1 VSESA
6 RDPEETAQDA
16 AWREIIENFGE
27 RVELG
32 DDEPALAAPSDDSPG
47 VSFDDDVDESFTPDD
62 EAYDDV
68 YEHDA
73 FVPPRPSLPRT
84 TPERFLAWLGLLGS
98 PVAAV
103 LLFVARVSFDWWIP
117 NWVVGLLAVA
127 FLAGFGYLVF
137 AMPRE
142 PREPWDDGA
151 RL

>member
-6 RDPEETAQDA
+6 RDPEETDQDA
-16 AWREIIENFGE
+16 AWREIVENFGE

-32 DDEPALAAPSDDSPG
+32 DDVSAADAAAP
-47 VSFDDDVDESFTPDD
+47 VSFDDDVDEVFTPDEESYD
-62 EAYDDV
+62 DAYD
-68 YEHDA
+68 HDA

-84 TPERFLAWLGLLGS
+84 TPERFLAWLGVLGS
-98 PVAAV
+98 PVVAV
-103 LLFVARVSFDWWIP
+103 LLFVARVSLGWWIP
-117 NWVVGLLAVA
+117 NWVVGFLAVA

-142 PREPWDDGA
+142 PRDPWDDGA

>member
-1 VSESA
+1 MSESA
-6 RDPEETAQDA
+6 RDPDETAQDA

-27 RVELG
+27 RVELN
-32 DDEPALAAPSDDSPG
+32 DDESAPDEPAAA
-47 VSFDDDVDESFTPDD
+47 SFDDDVDESFTPDD
-62 EAYDDV
+62 EAYDDI
-68 YEHDA
+68 YEHDG

-84 TPERFLAWLGLLGS
+84 TPERFVAWLGLLGS
-98 PVAAV
+98 LVAAV
-103 LLFVARVSFDWWIP
+103 LLFIAHVSFGWWIP
-117 NWVVGLLAVA
+117 NWVVVLLAVA